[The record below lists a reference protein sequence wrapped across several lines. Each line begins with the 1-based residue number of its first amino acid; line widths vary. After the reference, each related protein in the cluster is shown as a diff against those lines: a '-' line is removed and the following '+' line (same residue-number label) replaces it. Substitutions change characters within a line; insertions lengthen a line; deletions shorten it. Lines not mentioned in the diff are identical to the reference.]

1 MKIKGHVIA
10 VADHGAELKV
20 TMQGAPIVDAIN
32 DMQSI
37 TFKVPTFERNRK
49 AFTIGRNLTVE
60 ITLE

>member
-10 VADHGAELKV
+10 VADHGTELKV

-37 TFKVPTFERNRK
+37 TFKVPAFERNHK
-49 AFTIGRNLTVE
+49 AFTVGRNLTVE